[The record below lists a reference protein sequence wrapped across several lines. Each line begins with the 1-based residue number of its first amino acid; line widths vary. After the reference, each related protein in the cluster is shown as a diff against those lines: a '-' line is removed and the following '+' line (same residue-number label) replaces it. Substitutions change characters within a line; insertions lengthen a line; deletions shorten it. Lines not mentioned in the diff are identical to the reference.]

1 MNKSIIK
8 LLGITVI
15 VTSLSLLTTQSQA
28 EENKPK
34 IRRPKASFF
43 EQERKQK
50 FGFADFVSSAL
61 DGSDNF
67 FAADN
72 SIKSLLSS
80 PNKNQ
85 FYNATIPGTLI
96 IGSRDKNSPN
106 FLNITLQGGSL
117 LNFTLSNPQY
127 GGDPRIGTIN
137 VSGVPGVNTFQYI
150 GSFSVKNDLV
160 SGAIQLID
168 PKNPGQSIFIQLPA
182 TNIPNV
188 KDDNTPISTSVFFN
202 RGLPTDR

>member
-1 MNKSIIK
+1 MNKLIIK
-8 LLGITVI
+8 LLGITLI
-15 VTSLSLLTTQSQA
+15 FTSLNLLTTPSQA

-61 DGSDNF
+61 DGADTF

-72 SIKSLLSS
+72 NVKALLAS

-85 FYNATIPGTLI
+85 FYNPTIPGTLTI
-96 IGSRDKNSPN
+96 VSRDRNSPN
-106 FLNITLQGGSL
+106 FLKISLEGGSL
-117 LNFTLSNPQY
+117 LNFNLSNAQY
-127 GGDPRIGTIN
+127 SKDPRIGTIN
-137 VSGVPGVNTFQYI
+137 VSGVPGVTTFQYT

-160 SGAIQLID
+160 SGVVQLID

-188 KDDNTPISTSVFFN
+188 QDKNTLISTPVFFN
-202 RGLPTDR
+202 RGLPSDR